1 MGVPNPAMWGV
12 LAALLNY
19 IPYFGPF
26 AGVLVLGVMGL
37 LTFDTVPKGLL
48 PPIWY
53 LALHLLEANFITPIL
68 LGRRFVLN
76 PVIIFISLIFWTW
89 VWGVPGALLS
99 VPILMTI
106 KAICDRVPALAAVSE
121 FLVS

>member
-1 MGVPNPAMWGV
+1 
-12 LAALLNY
+12 
-19 IPYFGPF
+19 
-26 AGVLVLGVMGL
+26 LVLGVMGL